1 MRHIDFTS
9 GPVGRK
15 ILLFSLPLMVG
26 NVFQQLYNV
35 VDTLVVGKFLGE
47 APLAAVGS
55 AYTLMIFLTSILIG
69 LTMGAGVYFSLCFG
83 RKNFDRM
90 KQAVFYFLSVHRSSD
105 GHHER
110 CCLPPS
116 GRAHFLHAG
125 AL

>member
-1 MRHIDFTS
+1 MTACCRGRQTAGGKMRHIDFTS

-69 LTMGAGVYFSLCFG
+69 LTMGAGVLFFPLLRQEKF
-83 RKNFDRM
+83 
-90 KQAVFYFLSVHRSSD
+90 
-105 GHHER
+105 
-110 CCLPPS
+110 
-116 GRAHFLHAG
+116 
-125 AL
+125 